1 MFSFNESPLTLSGA
15 DATHSLQGVDY
26 PEAVVL
32 FLSTLVVL
40 WQYQAGPLSLA
51 LFVIVA
57 IPSLAIILYN
67 FARSVNLWTSTLV
80 VVLLGVVIGSL
91 QSCLPVMIGLGA
103 LIGFRVIMTPVK
115 ERKVLLLAAVL
126 SALSMYFVSYKLKPE
141 GVICHNGV
149 MGNGILLLS
158 VIALLWQFWQ
168 VYHQWVV
175 DQEVANQS
183 GARIHTM
190 VAVISKLTRFIPPQ
204 VWQPIVKSNKDIQIV
219 NKRAKLT
226 VLFSDIAGFTK
237 LSDSLSAD
245 NLADILNTYMD
256 RMTLIANRHGATL
269 DKFIGDGMVCF
280 FGEPTSKGSRQD
292 AIDCVA
298 MAIDMRREMRTLRH
312 QWRLLGFDGLYIRIG
327 IATGYCHVGNFGS
340 ENRMSYTLIGREV
353 NLASRLESTA
363 KSDEILISEATY
375 DYICHEYGCVK
386 AGPYQLKGFEQP
398 VNAWQVLDP
407 DANDSKTSQWI
418 DHELPGFNLHLNFK
432 DIKNY
437 DYDEIEKLLSQ
448 ALLQI
453 NDQKSILINKEDE
466 G

>member
-1 MFSFNESPLTLSGA
+1 MFSFKESPLTLSA
-15 DATHSLQGVDY
+15 NSTHSLHGVDY

-32 FLSTLVVL
+32 FLSTLLVL

-51 LFVIVA
+51 MFVIVA
-57 IPSLAIILYN
+57 IPSLAILLYN
-67 FARSVNLWTSTLV
+67 YTRSANLWTSTMV

-91 QSCLPVMIGLGA
+91 QFCLPVMIGLGA
-103 LIGFRVIMTPVK
+103 LIGFRVIMTKAK
-115 ERKVLLLAAVL
+115 ERKALLLAAVL
-126 SALSMYFVSYKLKPE
+126 PALSMYFVSHKLKPE
-141 GVICHNGV
+141 GVICHNSL

-168 VYHQWVV
+168 VYRQWIV
-175 DQEVANQS
+175 DKEVASQS
-183 GARIHTM
+183 GARIQTM

-204 VWQPIVKSNKDIQIV
+204 VWQPIVKSNKDVQIV

-226 VLFSDIAGFTK
+226 VLFSDIAGFTH

-386 AGPYQLKGFEQP
+386 VGPYQLKGFEQP

-407 DANDSKTSQWI
+407 DANDSKISQWI

-448 ALLQI
+448 ALLRI
-453 NDQKSILINKEDE
+453 NDQKSILISNEDE
-466 G
+466 N